1 MFADANEIRR
11 VSKEEI
17 HRNMSRSIGT
27 KYIRLTANEICDLWL
42 RSMFAFQAHE
52 INRNSLKLVEIC

>member
-17 HRNMSRSIGT
+17 HRNISRSIGT
-27 KYIRLTANEICDLWL
+27 KYIRLTANEICNLWL
-42 RSMFAFQAHE
+42 RNVSASGG
-52 INRNSLKLVEIC
+52 RNLQPSAAK